1 MYITTNYMPWTTS
14 SRFDILVSSNSNT
27 VYSTY
32 TSNTSY
38 FTSLTRTGGCSH
50 IPINERFFS
59 QTIFLG
65 YIADNQNCI
74 IHGAS
79 RRSSAITLP

>member
-38 FTSLTRTGGCSH
+38 FTSLTRTGGCSD
-50 IPINERFFS
+50 IPINERFFHK
-59 QTIFLG
+59 QYFLV
-65 YIADNQNCI
+65 
-74 IHGAS
+74 
-79 RRSSAITLP
+79 T

>member
-14 SRFDILVSSNSNT
+14 SRCDILVSSNSNT
-27 VYSTY
+27 VHSTY

-50 IPINERFFS
+50 IPINGRFF
-59 QTIFLG
+59 QKQYFLV
-65 YIADNQNCI
+65 
-74 IHGAS
+74 
-79 RRSSAITLP
+79 T